1 MSGETGMS
9 KTGFQ
14 MGTTASA
21 KRSTGMIRF
30 KPALPALVVIA
41 TALLAG
47 CAHRDSVV
55 VGAIPDDY
63 RTNHPIMI
71 SEKDQKLDLPV
82 AASAKGMT
90 QSQRQVLLG
99 FYDGYDMSA
108 APVLTIAV
116 PSGSANELAARSA
129 ARDFAKLATANGVR
143 RDRIAMVS
151 YQATSIETSAP
162 VRLVY
167 TSIRAHTDKCGRWP
181 EDITETTENKHYA
194 NFGCSYQNNLAAQI
208 ANPADLLGPR
218 KRTTID
224 AENRSEV
231 IDAYRKRGIPDE
243 FIRTSEVEY

>member
-1 MSGETGMS
+1 V
-9 KTGFQ
+9 
-14 MGTTASA
+14 A
-21 KRSTGMIRF
+21 I
-30 KPALPALVVIA
+30 

-47 CAHRDSVV
+47 CATRDSVV
-55 VGAIPDDY
+55 VGSIPDDY
-63 RTNHPIMI
+63 RTNHPIVI

-90 QSQRQVLLG
+90 QTQRQALLG
-99 FYDGYDMSA
+99 FFDTYDRSA

-116 PSGSANELAARSA
+116 PSGSANEIAARAA
-129 ARDFAKLATANGVR
+129 ARDFARLANASGIRPN
-143 RDRIAMVS
+143 RIAMAS
-151 YQATSIETSAP
+151 YQASSAEVSAP

-181 EDITETTENKHYA
+181 EDLLETTENKHYA

-208 ANPADLLGPR
+208 ANPTDLLGPR

-231 IDAYRKRGIPDE
+231 IDVYRRRGISDE
-243 FIRTSEVEY
+243 FLGNSEVNY